1 MLFSSLVAA
10 LAFASSTA
18 ALPSSLEARQ
28 ANTLDAAIKQK
39 GRSYIGTSLTVRN
52 DGSETNIIRSEFGSI
67 TPENGKIPRCFL
79 SFNVFLELT
88 VPSDEVGCYRTQPWT
103 IHLQW
108 C

>member
-39 GRSYIGTSLTVRN
+39 GRSYIGTSLTIRN
-52 DGSETNIIRSEFGSI
+52 DGSETNLIRSEFGSI
-67 TPENGKIPRCFL
+67 TPENGMFPCSSL
-79 SFNVFLELT
+79 SMFV
-88 VPSDEVGCYRTQPWT
+88 R
-103 IHLQW
+103 
-108 C
+108 